1 LFPEGFVP
9 GFDIRSYPLTAAA
22 LAALERFNYLEQ
34 DPTIDCQPKG
44 MPVIMEQ
51 PYPIEFVDAGDE
63 VLLRIEEYDQVR
75 AIHIRNAPDEAAQPH
90 SRHGFS
96 VGRIEGRDLIVTTT
110 KINSGTFD
118 TVGLPLSLEARLEER
133 FAPSEDGSTL
143 DYSLTVHDPVY
154 LTAPVE
160 TSKRFIYVPDA
171 ELRVFDCRR

>member
-1 LFPEGFVP
+1 
-9 GFDIRSYPLTAAA
+9 
-22 LAALERFNYLEQ
+22 
-34 DPTIDCQPKG
+34 